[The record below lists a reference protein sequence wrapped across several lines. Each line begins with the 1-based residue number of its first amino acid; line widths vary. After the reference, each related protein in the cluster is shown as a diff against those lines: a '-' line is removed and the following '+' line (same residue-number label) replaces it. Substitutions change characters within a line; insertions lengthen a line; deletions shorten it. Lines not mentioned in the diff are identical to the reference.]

1 MRATVRL
8 ISLLLLTVA
17 LAVPAAAQD
26 PPLVIAVDTSR
37 SLTSA
42 DLALVRERL
51 ADVIDDLGPG
61 TPLGLVSFA
70 DQARW
75 VAPLGS
81 SREDVRQALDSLEPH
96 GNLTVLNDALFIAVR
111 DMPAGG
117 VVLVVTD
124 GRDEGSATTVED
136 VARLAE
142 SNHVPVVATSNGRR
156 VEERALRRLALLTDG
171 AYVGTL
177 RSVDPGDLAATLTAT
192 AASVREAR
200 AAAEAAAPAATSAP
214 VPTLAPAEPA
224 ATAQAGRGALP
235 RWALPLVVLVLA
247 AIVVAFVVAQRRRR
261 RVETRRCP
269 TCGAELEPWET
280 DCPHCQMKELD
291 EAVRTQPVA
300 TVAVPEE
307 PALDPSVFERAP
319 QPPGLDRTMVLDEQP
334 VLVARHGA
342 RSGRSYTL
350 PRDKVFAVGR
360 APDVNTLEV
369 EDPTMSSQHFKVVPK
384 DGEFFVVDLETTN
397 GTWVNHDRVSVRRLQ
412 PGDVI
417 RAGTAEFEFKLNVRR
432 VG

>member
-1 MRATVRL
+1 MRTTARL
-8 ISLLLLTVA
+8 VSLLLLTAA
-17 LAVPAAAQD
+17 LAAPAAAQA
-26 PPLVIAVDTSR
+26 PPLVLAVDTSR
-37 SLTSA
+37 SLTSS

-51 ADVIDDLGPG
+51 EAVLGGLDPSI
-61 TPLGLVSFA
+61 PVGLVSFA

-75 VAPLGS
+75 VVPIGS

-142 SNHVPVVATSNGRR
+142 ANHVPVVATSNGRR

-200 AAAEAAAPAATSAP
+200 AAAEAAAAP
-214 VPTLAPAEPA
+214 PPPPLPTLAPAETAAPPA
-224 ATAQAGRGALP
+224 AGPTLP
-235 RWALPLVVLVLA
+235 WWTLPLVVLVLA
-247 AIVVAFVVAQRRRR
+247 AIVVAFLVAQRRRR

-307 PALDPSVFERAP
+307 PALDPSVFKRAP
-319 QPPGLDRTMVLDEQP
+319 QPPGLDQTMVLDEQP

-360 APDVNTLEV
+360 APEVNTLQV
-369 EDPTMSSQHFKVVPK
+369 EEPTMSSQHFKVVPK
-384 DGEFFVVDLETTN
+384 DGEFYVVDLETTN
-397 GTWVNHDRVSVRRLQ
+397 GTWVNHDRVSVRRLH